1 MPGKKYGLFLLLD
14 PKPYQL
20 KSREVTRKANYS
32 FKVAVHSLAQYST
45 FGAGSYGMS
54 ALKKMTGTESFEQLP
69 DHQKKCRV
77 HNREECQTQ
86 KYLDQVE
93 KECKCVPW
101 NLESLMK
108 KDQVKILFH
117 YFVQFARLLYFACLG
132 DAFLWTRKA
141 RLCQQPTHG
150 RHRLP
155 CSL

>member
-1 MPGKKYGLFLLLD
+1 MTTCDKFEPRVLEGQLCYSLDLTQLGRKPTRPGKKYGLFLLLD

-20 KSREVTRKANYS
+20 NDRQKSSKDKRKENYS

-77 HNREECQTQ
+77 HNKEECQTQ

-93 KECKCVPW
+93 KECKCVLW
-101 NLESLMK
+101 NLEFVMN
-108 KDQVKILFH
+108 KDQVENIFC
-117 YFVQFARLLYFACLG
+117 QF
-132 DAFLWTRKA
+132 D
-141 RLCQQPTHG
+141 
-150 RHRLP
+150 
-155 CSL
+155 